1 MMRIVISVKRTDG
14 IRYKCVTLPD
24 FDICEQCYPPNRTDK
39 SATNY
44 LDPQHIFYA
53 IDYHT
58 VDDYR
63 GPLGNRTNIVHKGFK
78 CYICDDNKDII
89 GTRYTCVQ
97 CQINLCEVC
106 EFNQKHN
113 PLHIRM
119 KIVTPLRK
127 SQIPKGK
134 VGNVMT
140 MNGRQDYKPFTDT
153 ADSNPRPLMRMAM
166 PMNGRQ
172 DYKPFTDTVD
182 SNPRPL
188 MRMAM
193 PMNGRQDYKPFTD
206 TVDSNP
212 RPLMRMAM
220 PMNGRQDFASLNR
233 NSNMNGGLVAPDKKV
248 VSGTYPEIVHR

>member
-1 MMRIVISVKRTDG
+1 MCADSPKFGMAMPINGVNDYEECAPPAPGMLLNVNGRSDFKRLSAVKHDAYCDFCKKNVDG

-24 FDICEQCYPPNRTDK
+24 FDICELCYPPNRTDK

-113 PLHIRM
+113 PLHVRM
-119 KIVTPLRK
+119 KIVTPPEEE
-127 SQIPKGK
+127 SNPKGK
-134 VGNVMT
+134 VGNV
-140 MNGRQDYKPFTDT
+140 
-153 ADSNPRPLMRMAM
+153 M

-172 DYKPFTDTVD
+172 DYKPF
-182 SNPRPL
+182 S
-188 MRMAM
+188 
-193 PMNGRQDYKPFTD
+193 D

-220 PMNGRQDFASLNR
+220 PMNGRQDFASLNK
-233 NSNMNGGLVAPDKKV
+233 NSNINGGLVAPDSKV
-248 VSGTYPEIVHR
+248 VSKDISRNSASLT